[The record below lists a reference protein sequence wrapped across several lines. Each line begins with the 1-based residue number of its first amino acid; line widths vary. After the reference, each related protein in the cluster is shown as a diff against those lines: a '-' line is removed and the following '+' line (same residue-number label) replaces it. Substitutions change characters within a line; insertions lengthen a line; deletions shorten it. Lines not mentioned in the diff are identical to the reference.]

1 MSRTYPI
8 AYTNTGKEIFPR
20 QGMMIPAGS
29 LRLASEGFS
38 PLTTDMVA
46 VFAPVPGDR
55 GDCVTGRARSVW
67 QLKPIS
73 K

>member
-1 MSRTYPI
+1 MTYPI
-8 AYTNTGKEIFPR
+8 AYTKTGKEIFPR
-20 QGMMIPAGS
+20 QGMIIPAGS
-29 LRLASEGFS
+29 LRLASEGFT

-67 QLKPIS
+67 QLKPVL